1 MRLIRS
7 SARASAPGKLVL
19 FGEHFVVYDNPAI
32 LAAIN
37 RRVNVTVH
45 VNNTDN
51 INITS
56 DLGLVGSFKDS
67 RFNLLSG
74 PQETRTILAPLCEC
88 ARLVLSERGCNR
100 GLDIDLVSNLPE
112 SVGLGSSAACCVATT
127 AAVDSLFHEPDRYW
141 ISEKAVEAER
151 LIHKNSSG
159 ADCHISTF
167 GGLMYFVK
175 NEGFRKIYSKKQ
187 LSLGLINT
195 GRKHSTGK
203 LVSSVKRFKETNVTS
218 FKVLTLFS
226 EIISQKAFVA
236 INEGDEK
243 TLGSLMN
250 QNHVLLQEIG
260 VSDKKIDELV
270 NICLTKGAWGA
281 KLTGAGGGGSIIVS
295 FPPNSYELKVFFDSL
310 DKSELGGQS
319 IPVEVDFSGVLVA

>member
-1 MRLIRS
+1 MRLRRS
-7 SARASAPGKLVL
+7 SATASAPGKLVL
-19 FGEHFVVYDNPAI
+19 FGEHFVVYDTPAI

-56 DLGLVGSFKDS
+56 DLGLIGSFKDS
-67 RFNLLSG
+67 RFNFLKG
-74 PQETRTILAPLCEC
+74 PKEARTILAPLCEC
-88 ARLVLSERGCNR
+88 ARLVLSERGCNL

-112 SVGLGSSAACCVATT
+112 SVGLGSSAACCVAIT
-127 AAVDSLFHEPDRYW
+127 AAVDSLFHKPDRHW
-141 ISEKAVEAER
+141 ISEKAVESER
-151 LIHKNSSG
+151 LIHNDSSG

-167 GGLMYFVK
+167 GGLMYFVR
-175 NEGFRKIYSKKQ
+175 NEGFKKIYSKKE

-195 GRKHSTGK
+195 GRKHSTGN
-203 LVSSVKRFKETNVTS
+203 LVSSVKKFKETNRTS
-218 FKVLTLFS
+218 FKVLTLLS
-226 EIISQKAFVA
+226 EIICQKAFAA

-243 TLGSLMN
+243 TLGNLMN

-270 NICLTKGAWGA
+270 NMCLTKGAWGA

-295 FPPNSYELKVFFDSL
+295 IPPHDYGLKIFFDNFG
-310 DKSELGGQS
+310 KNGQGGQS
-319 IPVEVDFSGVLVA
+319 IPVKVDFNGVLVS

>member
-1 MRLIRS
+1 MRIMRS
-7 SARASAPGKLVL
+7 SAKASAPGKLVL
-19 FGEHFVVYDNPAI
+19 FGEHFVVYDNTAV

-56 DLGLVGSFKDS
+56 DLGLIGSFKDS
-67 RFNLLSG
+67 RFSLLSG
-74 PQETRTILAPLCEC
+74 PQETRAILAPLCEC

-112 SVGLGSSAACCVATT
+112 SVGLGSSAACCVAIT
-127 AAVDSLFHEPDRYW
+127 AAVDSLFHKPNRYW
-141 ISEKAVEAER
+141 ISEKAVESER
-151 LIHKNSSG
+151 LIHKDSSG

-175 NEGFRKIYSKKQ
+175 NEGFKKICCKKQ

-203 LVSSVKRFKETNVTS
+203 LVSSVKKFKETNVAL

-236 INEGDEK
+236 ISEGDEK
-243 TLGSLMN
+243 TLGNLMN

-260 VSDKKIDELV
+260 VSDKKIDELI
-270 NICLTKGAWGA
+270 NMCLTKGAWGA

-295 FPPNSYELKVFFDSL
+295 FPPNNCELKVFFDSIG
-310 DKSELGGQS
+310 KSELGGQS
-319 IPVEVDFSGVLVA
+319 IPVKVDFSGVLVA

>member
-1 MRLIRS
+1 MRLRRRS
-7 SARASAPGKLVL
+7 AIASAPGKLVL
-19 FGEHFVVYDNPAI
+19 FGEHFVVYDTPAI

-67 RFNLLSG
+67 RFNFLKG
-74 PQETRTILAPLCEC
+74 HQEARTILAPLCEC
-88 ARLVLSERGCNR
+88 ARLVLSERGCNL

-112 SVGLGSSAACCVATT
+112 SVGLGSSAACCVAIT

-141 ISEKAVEAER
+141 ISEKAVESER
-151 LIHKNSSG
+151 LIHKDSSG

-175 NEGFRKIYSKKQ
+175 NEGFKKIYSKKQ

-195 GRKHSTGK
+195 GRKHSTGN
-203 LVSSVKRFKETNVTS
+203 LVSSVKKFKETNIAS

-226 EIISQKAFVA
+226 EIICQKAFAA

-243 TLGSLMN
+243 TLGNLMN

-270 NICLTKGAWGA
+270 GICLTKGAWGA

-295 FPPNSYELKVFFDSL
+295 IPPHNYGLKVFFDSL
-310 DKSELGGQS
+310 DKNELGGQS
-319 IPVEVDFSGVLVA
+319 IPVKVDFNGVLVA